1 MAAALPL
8 GGGGGGQPGAG
19 ARGRGRDVPASAPP
33 HAPGPFP
40 GFAVASRR
48 SAAET
53 PSRRERCGGGGEEA
67 AGPEVKAALKPK
79 GPAKPAQQRLDGELR
94 PRRGPAGGR
103 GTRPAYSL

>member
-1 MAAALPL
+1 MTWRLPFL
-8 GGGGGGQPGAG
+8 SGAGGQPGAG
-19 ARGRGRDVPASAPP
+19 ARGRGRDVPAFAPP

-79 GPAKPAQQRLDGELR
+79 GPAKPAQQRRDGQLR

-103 GTRPAYSL
+103 GTRPAHSV